1 LLANK
6 LGLGVQ
12 TLETNPLCY
21 SQLVHVLSTLQMDFN
36 LFFDA
41 LTRIAQNDADI
52 ASQESIDTLL
62 ACSYLPAPDAAELSP
77 WLVLYKSL
85 LEQSPQSLRAEKMRA
100 VNPVFILR
108 NHLVQ
113 DVIDA
118 AEQGDYQPLRE
129 IFRRLKTPYQD
140 AEDDARWVK
149 KCPPESMH
157 RAGCSMLS
165 CSS

>member
-1 LLANK
+1 
-6 LGLGVQ
+6 
-12 TLETNPLCY
+12 
-21 SQLVHVLSTLQMDFN
+21 LQIDFN

-41 LTRIAQNDADI
+41 LTRIAQNDASI
-52 ASQESIDTLL
+52 ASQESIDALL
-62 ACSYLPAPDAAELSP
+62 ACSYLTEPDTAELLP
-77 WLVLYKSL
+77 WLNLYQSLVEQDSL
-85 LEQSPQSLRAEKMRA
+85 LNRSEIMRA

-118 AEQGDYQPLRE
+118 AEQGNYQPLRE
-129 IFRRLKTPYQD
+129 IFTRLKTPYQD
-140 AEDDARWVK
+140 AENDARWVK